1 MLSENED
8 DTHIYE
14 SIKGYQGNTNLKKV
28 GEKINWTPKLLKEY
42 KRCSEDIIYFA
53 ENYYKIV
60 HIDFGLVQIPLCDYQ
75 KDLLR
80 QYVDERY
87 SVVLQSRQSFKTTST
102 AIFILWF
109 MLFQEHKTVAIL
121 ANKGATAREILSRIQ
136 LAYEHLPKWLQQ
148 GVHSWNKG
156 SFDLE
161 NGSKIIASAT
171 SSSAIR
177 GMSLALCYIDECISG
192 DSMVTV
198 KNKITGEIKKISIEE
213 LYNES

>member
-102 AIFILWF
+102 VIFILWF

-136 LAYEHLPKWLQQ
+136 LAYEHLPKWLQL